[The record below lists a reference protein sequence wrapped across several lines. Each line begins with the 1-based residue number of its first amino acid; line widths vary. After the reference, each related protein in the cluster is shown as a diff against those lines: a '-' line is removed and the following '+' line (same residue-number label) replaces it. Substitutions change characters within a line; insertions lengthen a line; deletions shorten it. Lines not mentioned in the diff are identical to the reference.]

1 MMAIASTTRT
11 VVVDTSRSPNARLR
25 PLAIDAVTLDD
36 AFWSPRLR
44 VNHTVTLAAQ
54 YRQCEET
61 GRIDNF
67 RRAAGTIDTPFQGR
81 YFNDSDVYKWI
92 EAAAWTLAAGPDP
105 ALERQVDGLIVEI
118 GAAQRPDGY
127 LNTYFARERAAE
139 RWTDFD
145 LHEMYCAGH
154 LFQAAVAH
162 HRATGATS
170 LLDVATRFADH
181 ICATFG
187 PPETGKRLG
196 ADGHPEIEL
205 ALVELYRETG
215 ERRYLEQAQFFLD
228 VRGRGLLGS
237 PYDRFRPA
245 YHQDHQPFREQD
257 AVVGHAV
264 RAIYLTAGATDL
276 AIETGEDAV
285 VAALHRLW
293 TDMTAR
299 KMYATGGIGARY
311 EGEAFGDAYEL
322 PNARAYAETCAAI
335 ASVMW
340 NWRLLLMEGEAR
352 YADVMELALYNGVL
366 SGLSLEGDTY
376 FYENP
381 LTDDGTHRR
390 QPWFGTACCPPNIAR
405 LLASL
410 PGYVYT
416 MASEAI
422 WIHLYVEGTADVQL
436 PDGRD
441 LQIRQRTHYP
451 WDGDVEI
458 EVSGEGEFSVL
469 VRIPAWCETG
479 ATVTI
484 NGQTVAATLVPGSY
498 AEIRRDW
505 QTGDVIH
512 LSLPMPVRR
521 IVTHPRVAENA
532 GRVALMRGPLLYCL
546 EAADNPGADPRDV
559 SLSAT
564 ATLTAEF
571 QAGLLDGVVTISGE
585 AVVASL
591 DATWGDR
598 LYRAVSTGVMT
609 PPGKRATVT
618 AIPYFAWANREPGP
632 MAVWLREA

>member
-1 MMAIASTTRT
+1 MAIASTTRA

-44 VNHTVTLAAQ
+44 VNHAVTLAAQ

-105 ALERQVDGLIVEI
+105 ALERQVDDLIIEI
-118 GAAQRPDGY
+118 AAAQRPDGY
-127 LNTYFARERAAE
+127 LNTYFARERAEE

-228 VRGRGLLGS
+228 VRGRGLLGP

-366 SGLSLEGDTY
+366 SGLSLAGDTY

-416 MASEAI
+416 VASEAI

-441 LQIRQRTHYP
+441 LQIRQRTRYP

-469 VRIPAWCETG
+469 VRIPAWGETG

-521 IVTHPRVAENA
+521 IVTHPRVAENVD
-532 GRVALMRGPLLYCL
+532 RVALMRGPLLYCL

-585 AVVASL
+585 AVVASP

-598 LYRAVSTGVMT
+598 LYRPIAADTVT